1 MKQLGLFIATSGYL
15 GYFPIAPGTVGSAVG
30 VVLHVAFLYLGV
42 PWVAELAAIVV
53 LFAAGI
59 WAGTIAEA
67 HFGRKDPGHV
77 VIDEVVGQLITL
89 IALPLS
95 PVGWVVG
102 FFVFRIAD
110 IIKPWPARQLEPL
123 PHGLGIMADD
133 VMAGVYSHLAMRLL
147 VLAVPAWM

>member
-15 GYFPIAPGTVGSAVG
+15 GYSPIAPGTVGSAVG
-30 VVLHVAFLYLGV
+30 VVLHALLIYSGV
-42 PWVAELAAIVV
+42 PWLEAAAIVLLCAV
-53 LFAAGI
+53 GI
-59 WAGTIAEA
+59 WAGGIAEA

-89 IALPLS
+89 TALPLT
-95 PVGWVVG
+95 PLGWIVG

-110 IIKPWPARQLEPL
+110 IIKPFPARQLEPL

-133 VMAGVYSHLAMRLL
+133 VMAGIYSQLVMRLL